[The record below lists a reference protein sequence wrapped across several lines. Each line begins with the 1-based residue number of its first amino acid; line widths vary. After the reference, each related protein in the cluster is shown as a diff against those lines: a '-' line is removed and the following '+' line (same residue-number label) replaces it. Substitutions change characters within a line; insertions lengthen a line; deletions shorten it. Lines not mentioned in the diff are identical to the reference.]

1 MIKPICNVAMAA
13 FLPSSPQ
20 SCLDA
25 LALSLGW
32 EALSPAP
39 QMECGFPWFH
49 YLSFICFLPTVLA
62 KRSSGMA
69 WPLTMGTV
77 PSRSILL
84 FQSYAT
90 ESHDNLSKL
99 STLFLS
105 FPSLAPHGARR
116 AGQRLGAA
124 MPGTGSLTGRSAKKK
139 TKNSEHC
146 YCMLL

>member
-1 MIKPICNVAMAA
+1 MAWEIGMTCQSDQA
-13 FLPSSPQ
+13 HLQCGNGSVSSQQ
-20 SCLDA
+20 SSI

-49 YLSFICFLPTVLA
+49 YLSFICFLPTFLA

-69 WPLTMGTV
+69 WPLTMSTV
-77 PSRSILL
+77 PSRSML

-124 MPGTGSLTGRSAKKK
+124 MPGTGSLTGRSAKKNK
-139 TKNSEHC
+139 K
-146 YCMLL
+146 L

>member
-25 LALSLGW
+25 LAPSLGW

-49 YLSFICFLPTVLA
+49 YLSFICFLPTFLA

-77 PSRSILL
+77 PSRSML
-84 FQSYAT
+84 FQFYAT
-90 ESHDNLSKL
+90 ESRDNLSKL

-124 MPGTGSLTGRSAKKK
+124 MPGTGRSAKK
-139 TKNSEHC
+139 TKSSEHC